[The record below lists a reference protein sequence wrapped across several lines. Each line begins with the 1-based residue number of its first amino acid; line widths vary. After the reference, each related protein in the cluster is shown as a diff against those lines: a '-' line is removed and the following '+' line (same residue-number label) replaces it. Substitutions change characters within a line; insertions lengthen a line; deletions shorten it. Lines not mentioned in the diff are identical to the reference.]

1 MSTSRAMDDGKAAA
15 YAALLDSEDFV
26 GNSNRA
32 LIAASTGANRGELG
46 NRRSY
51 ASASDAARAQQDF
64 YTGFT
69 QSGYSKIGGK
79 YTPGRYPSRSL
90 DSMSQAELKAYYNN
104 EEGTHW
110 GEGRTVWDVGDQGS
124 DPFNEYSENNGTRS
138 NNEEEESG
146 IEPVVLSA
154 GTSFDPSGWQLTPAP
169 YVPYTPPAAQ
179 DWSAWMFGS
188 PFGGQGGLAYQP
200 GSQEYLEQYIPQNVW
215 GSAPGLSEGVMAELA
230 PSTGGLLEV

>member
-1 MSTSRAMDDGKAAA
+1 MSLFEPEDTTFGDFLGGPLLGGLHALGFKSAAVEPTDPMGKAEFEGIFGSGSWDNPVVHADLAMALHGTPTA
-15 YAALLDSEDFV
+15 YGKVDKDM
-26 GNSNRA
+26 
-32 LIAASTGANRGELG
+32 LG
-46 NRRSY
+46 NYMDTRHY
-51 ASASDAARAQQDF
+51 DTFAVG
-64 YTGFT
+64 T
-69 QSGYSKIGGK
+69 
-79 YTPGRYPSRSL
+79 
-90 DSMSQAELKAYYNN
+90 
-104 EEGTHW
+104 EGA
-110 GEGRTVWDVGDQGS
+110 
-124 DPFNEYSENNGTRS
+124 DPFNKYSDPYYHNG
-138 NNEEEESG
+138 NKNEEEESG

>member
-1 MSTSRAMDDGKAAA
+1 MSKYSVTVQDSDDDGNPIV
-15 YAALLDSEDFV
+15 YP
-26 GNSNRA
+26 G
-32 LIAASTGANRGELG
+32 STAINNIMSAVSPG
-46 NRRSY
+46 SY
-51 ASASDAARAQQDF
+51 KNATPFAKAQQDI

-69 QSGYSKIGGK
+69 QEGMPLEALTNKEFN
-79 YTPGRYPSRSL
+79 TRYG
-90 DSMSQAELKAYYNN
+90 AYGNR
-104 EEGTHW
+104 GDLIW
-110 GEGRTVWDVGDQGS
+110 GGEGKSTD
-124 DPFNEYSENNGTRS
+124 NEGRVNNTAS
-138 NNEEEESG
+138 NNEEETP
-146 IEPVVLSA
+146 IEAVTLSA

>member
-1 MSTSRAMDDGKAAA
+1 MAGTDWLGDRDWGTSKGEYGKTGYSSKNA
-15 YAALLDSEDFV
+15 
-26 GNSNRA
+26 GNKNPTK
-32 LIAASTGANRGELG
+32 ASTALNKFMSAKGG
-46 NRRSY
+46 SY
-51 ASASDAARAQQDF
+51 NKATDFAQVQQDM

-69 QSGYSKIGGK
+69 QDGVPLEALTNKEFNTRYGK
-79 YTPGRYPSRSL
+79 YMKEFGGNKG
-90 DSMSQAELKAYYNN
+90 DMIW
-104 EEGTHW
+104 G
-110 GEGRTVWDVGDQGS
+110 GEGKSTD
-124 DPFNEYSENNGTRS
+124 NEGRVNNTAS
-138 NNEEEESG
+138 NNEEETQ
-146 IEPVVLSA
+146 IEGVKLRA

>member
-1 MSTSRAMDDGKAAA
+1 MIWG
-15 YAALLDSEDFV
+15 
-26 GNSNRA
+26 
-32 LIAASTGANRGELG
+32 
-46 NRRSY
+46 
-51 ASASDAARAQQDF
+51 
-64 YTGFT
+64 
-69 QSGYSKIGGK
+69 
-79 YTPGRYPSRSL
+79 
-90 DSMSQAELKAYYNN
+90 
-104 EEGTHW
+104 
-110 GEGRTVWDVGDQGS
+110 GEGKSTD
-124 DPFNEYSENNGTRS
+124 NEGRVNNTAS
-138 NNEEEESG
+138 NNEEETP
-146 IEPVVLSA
+146 IEGVKLRA